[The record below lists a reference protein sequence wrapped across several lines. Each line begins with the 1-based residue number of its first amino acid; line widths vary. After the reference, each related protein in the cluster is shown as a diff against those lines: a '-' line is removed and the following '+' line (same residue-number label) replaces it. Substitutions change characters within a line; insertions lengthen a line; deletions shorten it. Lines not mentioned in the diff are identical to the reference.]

1 MLSIRKQSMMLSY
14 LLSLAFGVGSSIE
27 GIAAGVFNTTLVVCG
42 TAAACRIVV
51 GLPAEVERTE

>member
-1 MLSIRKQSMMLSY
+1 MMLSY
-14 LLSLAFGVGSSIE
+14 LLSLAFGVGSSIVE
-27 GIAAGVFNTTLVVCG
+27 ITAGVFNTTLLGCG